1 MLLLFVLEL
10 LLFVAVDGVDGGR
23 GRRMHHEREQLSS
36 MSLPSPMKSSK
47 VQSRS
52 RTLAGELDVEKFK
65 AKCPTKPLFVASPTK
80 LKMAWWI
87 HPPKT
92 GTSFGQCLI
101 QYACPKLD
109 QDLQVVVRKNKLP
122 NGKSNHNLPPLFK
135 HFMKKHYTPENC
147 DITTQFRTSA
157 HDPVKGKPHGIVMMV
172 RDPRRRHY
180 SAWKFHHEMGT
191 PAHPSD
197 LMEYIKLYKGCQMRL
212 LVGRNCE
219 FSQSTDP
226 KKIEWNPSQ
235 KVVQKALS
243 IINKQD
249 KVAFVG
255 LTDEWDT
262 SICLFHAMFGGEITP
277 HEMQNIRPSIKTE
290 EDKDAWKQIPTTSDP
305 YDWLLYEA
313 ARVWFVKNLFRFG
326 IAVPPSLKDVEHKL
340 ATGESKRKKRKKGYN
355 TVA

>member
-212 LVGRNCE
+212 LVGIKCE
-219 FSQSTDP
+219 FSSDANP
-226 KKIEWNPSQ
+226 DSIRWDPSQ
-235 KVVQKALS
+235 EKVESALRMLEDENV
-243 IINKQD
+243 IP
-249 KVAFVG
+249 FVG
-255 LTDEWDT
+255 LTDEWNT
-262 SICLFHAMFGGEITP
+262 SICLFHAMFGGDITP
-277 HEMQNIRPSIKTE
+277 HEMQNIRPSVKSDADIN
-290 EDKDAWKQIPTTSDP
+290 AWKEIPLDSDP
-305 YDWLLYEA
+305 YDFALYQVA
-313 ARVWFVKNLFRFG
+313 KTVFVKRLVQFG
-326 IAVPPSLKDVEHKL
+326 LEVPTSLKEDE
-340 ATGESKRKKRKKGYN
+340 R
-355 TVA
+355 